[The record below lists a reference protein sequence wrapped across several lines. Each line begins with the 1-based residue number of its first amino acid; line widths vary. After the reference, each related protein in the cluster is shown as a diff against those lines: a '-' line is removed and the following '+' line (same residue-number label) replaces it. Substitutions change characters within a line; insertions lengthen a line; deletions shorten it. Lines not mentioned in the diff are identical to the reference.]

1 MTALNSKVKDGLTV
15 IEKTLAPYESGYVVF
30 GDSPA
35 KVSKIAS
42 TFSKSKTLK
51 DQWQVTFQ
59 QDRGA
64 PAQATLSAGNW
75 AESDDTGIRYF
86 SGTASYTQSF
96 NIDKAIQGKP
106 VQLHIEDVR
115 DVVEVVVNGKV
126 VNTLWKPPFDVD
138 VSDYLKA
145 GENTVTL
152 NITNLWVNR
161 LIGDAQPDVK
171 QKYTFTTLP
180 AYVPDAPLR
189 PSGLLGDVSLK
200 W

>member
-1 MTALNSKVKDGLTV
+1 M
-15 IEKTLAPYESGYVVF
+15 
-30 GDSPA
+30 
-35 KVSKIAS
+35 
-42 TFSKSKTLK
+42 
-51 DQWQVTFQ
+51 
-59 QDRGA
+59 
-64 PAQATLSAGNW
+64 
-75 AESDDTGIRYF
+75 
-86 SGTASYTQSF
+86 
-96 NIDKAIQGKP
+96 
-106 VQLHIEDVR
+106 
-115 DVVEVVVNGKV
+115 VEVVVNGKV
-126 VNTLWKPPFDVD
+126 VNTLWKPPFDID